1 MNFRNETNMQQNQ
14 QNDVIAKAVVSDP
27 RSLPTNYTNDNDNT
41 ISTLNNNNYTHNYQ
55 QQQQQQQQQHMA
67 SSSQPQ
73 VAPDATLSSSKQSF
87 PPLIAPKPQKPS
99 PIVSNN

>member
-1 MNFRNETNMQQNQ
+1 
-14 QNDVIAKAVVSDP
+14 
-27 RSLPTNYTNDNDNT
+27 
-41 ISTLNNNNYTHNYQ
+41 
-55 QQQQQQQQQHMA
+55 QQQHMA

-99 PIVSNN
+99 PIVSNNIAGVDHQTVLENYSNINVDQRYDSSKNDLSHINTRFQQQPNQQQYSHQQSNQQQYPHQ